1 MSNTDDIMVSGQGGR
16 PPEVTSNDG
25 NVLIIDDFEPR
36 SSLAL
41 LQGSKEDPVV
51 DTSMSDIGPLLEGD
65 VARNDVTG
73 TGSGGVPAQLIVLGQ
88 SSTTLSFKDTLLGR
102 SGLSIGGSVILELDV
117 EESCGVVEPTLAE
130 KRNLVKKRDPAELY
144 GPWMQVVNR
153 RRRNGNIQNNLGVK
167 SGQSK
172 SKDDTGSRFS
182 VLGEEQ
188 GLDEER
194 LAPVGYEGN
203 QGLRLLDREKG
214 LAHSVPSSKVL
225 VITESQDDATERSRN
240 DLGNKEGP
248 GLDLKKKAVE
258 NSATI
263 LSNTA
268 RQSQIGEITN
278 VASMGT
284 SLESPRP

>member
-117 EESCGVVEPTLAE
+117 E
-130 KRNLVKKRDPAELY
+130 
-144 GPWMQVVNR
+144 
-153 RRRNGNIQNNLGVK
+153 NNLGVK